1 MLEKRI
7 LNPTT
12 KEQAQQYATTVL
24 EDNLDCKVKNLA
36 YVGGGS
42 FGFVFKA
49 DIDKAPYTVIIKAC
63 RTDGMCK
70 EETADLQRLGMD
82 SLLPVPKVYFSFL
95 KTDEI
100 PIDFICM
107 EYVKG
112 KDCFTNFGFLLK
124 SKKQKQAFA
133 EEITAAMHHWHEQ
146 TNVAFGAL
154 EHPEFDTWLGFYR
167 PFALDILESARELSK
182 QGKLEKFVLKSME
195 RAWLAFDFIFS
206 EKVEKASLI
215 HGDLNVMNIM
225 ADENLKP
232 TAIIDPLES
241 KWADSE
247 FDLFQLRNLSG
258 NGFHLYET
266 YKKNY
271 PVSEK
276 CDLKTSFYA
285 LYHEV
290 YCSIISGNKVNS
302 ILYPLVYRMNKELRK
317 VGM

>member
-7 LNPTT
+7 LNPVT
-12 KEQAQQYATTVL
+12 KEQAQQYAVAVL
-24 EDNLDCKVKNLA
+24 ENKLTCQVKNIG

-63 RTDGMCK
+63 RTEGMCK

-95 KTDEI
+95 QTADI
-100 PIDFICM
+100 PVDFICM

-112 KDCFTNFGFLLK
+112 KDCFTDHTFLLK

-133 EEITAAMHHWHEQ
+133 EKVTAAMYYWHEQ
-146 TNVAFGAL
+146 TNAKFGTL
-154 EHPEFDTWLGFYR
+154 EQPKFDEWLDFYQ
-167 PFALDILESARELSK
+167 PFALDILESARVLVK

-195 RAWLAFDFIFS
+195 RAWTAFDYIFS

-225 ADENLKP
+225 ADENLQP

-241 KWADSE
+241 KWADRE

-258 NGFHLYET
+258 NAFNLYET

-271 PVSEK
+271 PVSPK

-290 YCSIISGNKVNS
+290 YCAIISGNKVNV